1 MKSVNFPSPVASP
14 LSSVSS
20 VDRRLHAPARSTL
33 LLGAIW
39 LALGARMALAWI
51 GPKLDGDLTLP
62 GLAFFVITAVLAS
75 RVYAYVAKP
84 APTPTF
90 EDDAARR

>member
-1 MKSVNFPSPVASP
+1 MKSANFPSFVPASAAVAP
-14 LSSVSS
+14 SS
-20 VDRRLHAPARSTL
+20 RAPARSTL
-33 LLGAIW
+33 VLGAIW
-39 LALGARMALAWI
+39 LALGARVALGWV

-75 RVYAYVAKP
+75 RVYAFVANP

-90 EDDAARR
+90 DDDARR

>member
-1 MKSVNFPSPVASP
+1 MKSANFPSFVPAASAAVAPSP
-14 LSSVSS
+14 
-20 VDRRLHAPARSTL
+20 RAPAPPARATL
-33 LLGAIW
+33 VLGVIW

-75 RVYAYVAKP
+75 RLYAFVAKP
-84 APTPTF
+84 APTPAF
-90 EDDAARR
+90 DDEARR